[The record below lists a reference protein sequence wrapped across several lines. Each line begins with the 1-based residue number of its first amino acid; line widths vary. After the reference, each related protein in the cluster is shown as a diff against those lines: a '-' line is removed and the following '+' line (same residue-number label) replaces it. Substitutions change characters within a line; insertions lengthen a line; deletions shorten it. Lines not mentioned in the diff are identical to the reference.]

1 MVLRMARPWKHPNNG
16 VYYLRVRVPTDL
28 IGLVG
33 RSVEKQSLRTKDV
46 SEARVRFS
54 KSMAELAERWS
65 NLRAGL
71 VRPTYE
77 QINAFSSDFY
87 QTYCQEIETGR
98 WSPFWDNAL
107 GAVAAQ
113 FIEKTNDVA
122 VHHDFRRHCGQQ
134 IDTYFTSRGIRIAP
148 EMQGAVDLRI
158 AKAIVDAIGVRT
170 RRILENDYAPD
181 QTEAKYQRPAS
192 AAAKSSLKLEKA
204 FETYAET
211 VSLSA
216 ATRKRWLPAL
226 RTLAAHSGVD
236 DLARITETH
245 VGDWIEWLRSEGK
258 AQRTIKDVYLAS
270 AKALFRYY
278 VGERKLAANPIESFS
293 VRVPKRRT
301 LRGPGLTDKEVQIIL
316 DGTRQTPIGKL
327 APCHVDARRWV
338 PWLALYTGARVNEL
352 TQLRKA
358 DVALV
363 DGIWSLI
370 ITPEAGSVKNYKLRV
385 VPLHEHLI
393 EQGFLKFA
401 QQCRRSTLFYT
412 SDRKSGK
419 AVLTP
424 YKKMGENLAAWI
436 RELGVSD
443 PNVAPN
449 HGFRH
454 RFKTVARRVGMD
466 AEVRDY
472 LQGHAPR
479 TEGEHYGEFPTSVLK
494 AAIDLIPVWDETVS
508 VAPPEPAGAQS

>member
-1 MVLRMARPWKHPNNG
+1 MVLQMARPWKHPNSG
-16 VYYLRVRVPTDL
+16 VYYIRVRVPTDL
-28 IGLVG
+28 VGLVG
-33 RSVEKQSLRTKDV
+33 RRLEKQSLRTKDV
-46 SEARVRFS
+46 GEARVRFS
-54 KSMAELAERWS
+54 KSMAEITERWS

-77 QINAFSSDFY
+77 QMNAYSSDFFK
-87 QTYCQEIETGR
+87 TYCQEIETGR
-98 WSPFWDNAL
+98 WSPFWDEAF
-107 GAVAAQ
+107 GAIAAQ
-113 FIEKTNDVA
+113 FIEQPDDVA
-122 VHHDFRRHCGQQ
+122 VHQEFRRHCGDQ
-134 IDTYFTSRGIRIAP
+134 INTYFTSRGIRIAP

-170 RRILENDYAPD
+170 RRILENDYALD

-192 AAAKSSLKLEKA
+192 AASKSSLKLEQA
-204 FETYAET
+204 FETYADT

-226 RTLAAHSGVD
+226 RTLTAHSGVD
-236 DLARITETH
+236 DLARITDTH
-245 VGDWIEWLRSEGK
+245 VSGWIEWLRSEGK

-278 VGERKLAANPIESFS
+278 VGERKLSANPIEGFS

-301 LRGPGLTDKEVQIIL
+301 LRGPGLTDAEVEMIL
-316 DGTRQTPIGKL
+316 HGTRQTPPAKL

-363 DGIWSLI
+363 DGIWSLT
-370 ITPEAGSVKNYKLRV
+370 ITPEAGSVKNYKVRV

-393 EQGFLKFA
+393 DQGFVEFVHS
-401 QQCRRSTLFYT
+401 CRRSTLFYT
-412 SDRKSGK
+412 SDHKSGK

-479 TEGEHYGEFPTSVLK
+479 TEGEQYGEFPTTILK
-494 AAIDLIPVWDETVS
+494 SAIDLIPVCEDAAPLAARENIET
-508 VAPPEPAGAQS
+508 P

>member
-1 MVLRMARPWKHPNNG
+1 MARPWKHPKSG
-16 VYYLRVRVPTDL
+16 VYYLRVRVPGDL
-28 IGLVG
+28 VGLVG

-46 SEARVRFS
+46 GEARVRFS
-54 KSMAELAERWS
+54 KSMAELTERWS

-77 QINAFSSDFY
+77 QMNAYSAEFF
-87 QTYCQEIETGR
+87 QTYCQEIESGQ
-98 WSPFWDNAL
+98 WSPFWDSAF
-107 GAVAAQ
+107 GSVAAQ
-113 FIEKTNDVA
+113 FIEKPNDVA
-122 VHHDFRRHCGQQ
+122 THREFRRFCGDQ
-134 IDTYFTSRGIRIAP
+134 INTYFASRGIRIAP

-158 AKAIVDAIGVRT
+158 AMAVFDAIGVRT
-170 RRILENDYAPD
+170 RRILENDYAPG
-181 QTEAKYQRPAS
+181 QTEAKYQRPVTAAS
-192 AAAKSSLKLEKA
+192 KSSLKLEQA
-204 FETYAET
+204 FETYANT

-226 RTLAAHSGVD
+226 RTLTAHSGID
-236 DLARITETH
+236 DMARITDNH

-278 VGERKLAANPIESFS
+278 VGERKLTANPIECFS

-301 LRGPGLTDKEVQIIL
+301 LRGPGLTDAEVEMIL
-316 DGTRQTPIGKL
+316 AGTRQMPPRKL
-327 APCHVDARRWV
+327 APCHADARRWV

-358 DVALV
+358 DVTLV
-363 DGIWSLI
+363 DGIWSLT
-370 ITPEAGSVKNYKLRV
+370 ITPEAGSVKNYKVRV

-393 EQGFLKFA
+393 EQGFIEFVHS
-401 QQCRRSTLFYT
+401 CRRSALFYT

-479 TEGEHYGEFPTSVLK
+479 TEGEHYGEFPIAVLK
-494 AAIDLIPVWDETVS
+494 KAVDLIPVWGETFA
-508 VAPPEPAGAQS
+508 VATSEPDRA